1 MQLSLSSLSSLSLS
15 LSLISLSLSLA
26 LSLSFTL
33 SFFEPYESHVML
45 KIYVSTASV
54 SELCYMLQYTVIY
67 A

>member
-1 MQLSLSSLSSLSLS
+1 
-15 LSLISLSLSLA
+15 
-26 LSLSFTL
+26 
-33 SFFEPYESHVML
+33 ML